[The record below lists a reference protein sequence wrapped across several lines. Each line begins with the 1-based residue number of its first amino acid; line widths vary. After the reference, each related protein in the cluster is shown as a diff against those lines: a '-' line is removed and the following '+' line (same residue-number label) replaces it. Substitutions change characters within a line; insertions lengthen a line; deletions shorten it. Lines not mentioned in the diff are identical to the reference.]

1 MRRNKTLK
9 RGRVIQF
16 RVVPILLAGGIGY
29 VIGGANIT
37 ALRATADV
45 SATDAIALRFPS
57 DWNNPSP
64 QTAIA
69 VPPAAFTVSVKG
81 ATNDAQLALLNPQ
94 PMVSPPMVSP
104 PASHAVTAA
113 QATPDAAAQ
122 PAQNQTTVVVQTAA
136 LEQPL
141 AVSAPDAPVQALA
154 RSKAT
159 AAPQPPAPRHHVVNR
174 PGYMLDDAQ
183 IASIKERLRLT
194 PDQEQMWAAVE
205 AALRNMHY
213 THVQE
218 ARLHGT
224 PTDNNQVAVVDQDSV
239 QGLKSAAVPL
249 IMSFNTE
256 QKEEV
261 RNVAHVMGLDQ
272 LATQF

>member
-1 MRRNKTLK
+1 MGAPGMRRNKTLK

-16 RVVPILLAGGIGY
+16 RVVPFLLAGGIGY

-104 PASHAVTAA
+104 PASQAVTAA
-113 QATPDAAAQ
+113 QATP
-122 PAQNQTTVVVQTAA
+122 
-136 LEQPL
+136 
-141 AVSAPDAPVQALA
+141 
-154 RSKAT
+154 
-159 AAPQPPAPRHHVVNR
+159 
-174 PGYMLDDAQ
+174 
-183 IASIKERLRLT
+183 
-194 PDQEQMWAAVE
+194 
-205 AALRNMHY
+205 
-213 THVQE
+213 
-218 ARLHGT
+218 
-224 PTDNNQVAVVDQDSV
+224 
-239 QGLKSAAVPL
+239 
-249 IMSFNTE
+249 
-256 QKEEV
+256 
-261 RNVAHVMGLDQ
+261 
-272 LATQF
+272 